1 MNKDEKEHDRFP
13 KDFLKDIFIILHNF
27 HTPER
32 DEHLNFINYELKH
45 DLFRDAYDR
54 VLTNIH
60 IQNQR
65 SQPLSITI
73 YSLMKNGSD

>member
-54 VLTNIH
+54 V
-60 IQNQR
+60 
-65 SQPLSITI
+65 
-73 YSLMKNGSD
+73 